1 MLHEILFLNRMPNR
15 KRDSQWPWLTMAGS
29 SGEAKYARMP
39 NRKNERSRRLSAEH
53 CCGLAENA
61 AVKLVYRCAEI
72 LPERKT
78 RSWTPGTVFILLV
91 PTDMGCVI
99 ERNIFITGSTGK
111 GLPFDLQILQRL
123 ALSSAS
129 MPNAMNNQNREAH
142 RTYLTV

>member
-1 MLHEILFLNRMPNR
+1 LEN
-15 KRDSQWPWLTMAGS
+15 
-29 SGEAKYARMP
+29 
-39 NRKNERSRRLSAEH
+39 
-53 CCGLAENA
+53 CGLAENA